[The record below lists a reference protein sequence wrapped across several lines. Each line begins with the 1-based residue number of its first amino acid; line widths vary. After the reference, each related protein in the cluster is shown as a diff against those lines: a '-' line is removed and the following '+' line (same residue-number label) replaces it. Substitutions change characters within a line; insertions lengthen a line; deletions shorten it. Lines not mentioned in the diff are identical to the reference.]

1 LHALIVLSVAKSLRL
16 RMIAKGVENETQ
28 MRFLRTHQCDEI
40 QGYYFS
46 KPLTVDNIADQLRAT
61 IRLRRLWHKRAASK
75 RDKRQL
81 RGEFYNGN
89 RICTFGVR

>member
-16 RMIAKGVENETQ
+16 KMIAKGVENETQ

-46 KPLTVDNIADQLRAT
+46 KPLTVDNIADQLRGNHSAEKA
-61 IRLRRLWHKRAASK
+61 LAQASGK
-75 RDKRQL
+75 QA
-81 RGEFYNGN
+81 
-89 RICTFGVR
+89 